1 MNILTFSIFITMI
14 GLCWSCSCFKS
25 TLRETFCS
33 SSFSAVILIKR
44 VSACF
49 DWHTCYEV
57 TVRRRFKPSS
67 GVVQE
72 IITAN
77 NSAACGYEFQPNQE
91 YYVMGHLMEASSAK
105 AEVYSCSFP
114 VLWSSL
120 TYLERKNLLTEIQ
133 PKQECKKKR
142 KKVL

>member
-1 MNILTFSIFITMI
+1 MNILTFFIFITVI
-14 GLCWSCSCFKS
+14 GVCQSCSCPKS
-25 TLRETFCS
+25 TLRETLCS

-44 VSACF
+44 VSTCL

-67 GVVQE
+67 GLVRE

-91 YYVMGHLMEASSAK
+91 YYVTGHLMEHSSAK
-105 AEVYSCSFP
+105 VEVYSCSFP

-120 TYLERKNLLTEIQ
+120 TYLERKNILTEIQ
-133 PKQECKKKR
+133 PQEPCKKKR
-142 KKVL
+142 KRVL